1 MIKNNVLTKIASL
14 VILSSAITSCARFD
28 TRTQAEG
35 NDDYLQATL
44 IEKFDSGNFSTLENR
59 STFDIQALSTQQEKL
74 GLSGKDVD
82 VRPPSQL
89 MAVLDGVLL
98 DPDLTQSKVWFNAF
112 KQETNIEQ
120 KVWNLALQ
128 YLASKDAKNVVAD
141 RTALSIDTGLVVN
154 QRSYG
159 SLSKNTVREEGAYQ
173 LQLAEG
179 GDGRSISLS
188 VDATSYQQ
196 SNDNEPVKEILE
208 GRNKRS
214 IEIRFINDMLNF
226 AYLKQESEALISA
239 DNKPLPIKLG
249 FDESHQTAWIID
261 AEFTEVWR
269 KLPALLQLMSF
280 SPVDNDKNLGYFLV
294 KFESQ
299 DAQYWQKRNLN
310 PINLEEGEYFVQ
322 LGELTGGDTSLTWLN
337 ADKKQLSD
345 QEVTELYLSIT
356 DNIRSVILEN
366 DIQTK
371 PL

>member
-1 MIKNNVLTKIASL
+1 MIKNNALTKIASL

-28 TRTQAEG
+28 TRAQAEG

-44 IEKFDSGNFSTLENR
+44 IEKFDSGHFSKLENR
-59 STFDIQALSTQQEKL
+59 STYDIQDLSTQQEKL
-74 GLSGKDVD
+74 GLKGKDVD
-82 VRPPSQL
+82 IRPPSQL
-89 MAVLDGVLL
+89 MAVVDGVLL

-112 KQETNIEQ
+112 KQQTDIEQ
-120 KVWNLALQ
+120 KVWDLALQ
-128 YLASKDAKNVVAD
+128 YLASKGAKDIVAD
-141 RTALSIDTGLVVN
+141 RAELSIDTGVVVN

-159 SLSKNTVREEGAYQ
+159 SLSKNTVREQAAYQ

-179 GDGRSISLS
+179 ADGRSISLS
-188 VDATSYQQ
+188 VEATSYQQ
-196 SNDNEPVKEILE
+196 LNDNEPIKEVLA

-226 AYLKQESEALISA
+226 AYLKQESEALTAA
-239 DNKPLPIKLG
+239 DNKPLAIKLG

-261 AEFTEVWR
+261 AEFTEVWS

-294 KFESQ
+294 EFESQ
-299 DAQYWQKRNLN
+299 DAQYWQERNLN

-322 LGELTGGDTSLTWLN
+322 LGELTGGDTSLTWLDS
-337 ADKKQLSD
+337 DKKQLSE
-345 QEVTELYLSIT
+345 QQVTELYLSIT
-356 DNIRSVILEN
+356 DNIRSVILDN